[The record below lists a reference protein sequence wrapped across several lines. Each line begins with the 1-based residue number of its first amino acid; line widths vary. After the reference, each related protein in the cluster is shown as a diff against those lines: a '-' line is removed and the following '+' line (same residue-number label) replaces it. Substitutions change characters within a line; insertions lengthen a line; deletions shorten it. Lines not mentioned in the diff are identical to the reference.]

1 MTSRHWNQLA
11 HYGLYLLIFL
21 LPWQARWIFTGEPS
35 WPYGQIS
42 LYATQVLLFAVVTA
56 TLLGRTA
63 SRDGF
68 QTRLYWPAWALELWA
83 IAASL
88 WAADQGVAL
97 YHASLIISAVLLGE
111 CVLLLR
117 PDPQRIAMVLFGTG
131 LIQALLAIS
140 QFTSQYVFPST
151 LLGLAE
157 HSATAGHAVLQTS
170 YGLLLRAYGTLPHP
184 NILGAW
190 LAVAWLCGLG
200 LRIPQP
206 TPVMNGKTQRAASLQ
221 LILNVGLVVIAS
233 GLLLTFSRGAWLA
246 AAVGTAWILIVTSQ
260 RISWRRAVASGAVIL
275 IAATAL
281 TLPLLGTI
289 AGRLPGNDAALEQL
303 SYSSRQQSLVD
314 GWQLVQQ
321 SPLLG
326 YGVAPLTEPPH
337 LVPLTITVDLGLIG
351 LVLVLLLA
359 WQMRPRLLNWY
370 SPLWAVPLI
379 AGLVDH
385 HWWTLWAGLSLG
397 ALILTLPRGERSAG
411 AAESLPYV
419 PLPPQTHSQ
428 LRE

>member
-1 MTSRHWNQLA
+1 MTSQRWNQLA

-21 LPWQARWIFTGEPS
+21 LPWQARWIFAGEPS

-83 IAASL
+83 IAALL
-88 WAADQGVAL
+88 WAADQSVAL

-117 PDPQRIAMVLFGTG
+117 PNPRRIAMVLFGTG

-170 YGLLLRAYGTLPHP
+170 HGLLLRAYGALPHP

-190 LAVAWLCGLG
+190 LAVSWLCGLTLRVPMGRSGSLAYRMALNFG
-200 LRIPQP
+200 L
-206 TPVMNGKTQRAASLQ
+206 
-221 LILNVGLVVIAS
+221 LVIML
-233 GLLLTFSRGAWLA
+233 GLLLTFSRGAWIA
-246 AAVGTAWILIVTSQ
+246 AAVGTIWILIIAAKK
-260 RISWRRAVASGAVIL
+260 ISWRRAVASGAAIL
-275 IAATAL
+275 IAVTML

-289 AGRLPGNDAALEQL
+289 VGRLPGNDAALEQL

-314 GWQLVQQ
+314 GWQLVRQ

-326 YGVAPLTEPPH
+326 HGVAPLAEPPH
-337 LVPLTITVDLGLIG
+337 LVPLAIVVDLGLIG

-359 WQMRPRLLNWY
+359 WTMRPRLLNWY
-370 SPLWAVPLI
+370 SPLWAVPLF

-397 ALILTLPRGERSAG
+397 VLMLTLP
-411 AAESLPYV
+411 
-419 PLPPQTHSQ
+419 QQDT
-428 LRE
+428 

>member
-1 MTSRHWNQLA
+1 MTSQRWNQLA

-21 LPWQARWIFTGEPS
+21 LPWQARWIFAGEPS

-68 QTRLYWPAWALELWA
+68 QTRLYWPAWALELWV
-83 IAASL
+83 IAALL
-88 WAADQGVAL
+88 WAADQSVAL

-117 PDPQRIAMVLFGTG
+117 PNPRRIAMVLFGTG

-170 YGLLLRAYGTLPHP
+170 HGLLLRAYGALPHP

-190 LAVAWLCGLG
+190 LAVSWLCGLTLRVPMGRSGSLAYRMALNFG
-200 LRIPQP
+200 L
-206 TPVMNGKTQRAASLQ
+206 
-221 LILNVGLVVIAS
+221 LVIML

-246 AAVGTAWILIVTSQ
+246 TGVGTIWILIVAAQ
-260 RISWRRAVASGAVIL
+260 RISWRRALASGMVIL

-281 TLPLLGTI
+281 ALPLANII
-289 AGRLPGNDAALEQL
+289 AGRLPSADAALEQL
-303 SYSSRQQSLVD
+303 SVNDRKQSLVD
-314 GWQLVQQ
+314 GWQLVRQ

-326 YGVAPLTEPPH
+326 HGVAPLAEPPH
-337 LVPLTITVDLGLIG
+337 LVPLAIAVDLGLVG
-351 LVLVLLLA
+351 LALVLLLA
-359 WQMRPRLLNWY
+359 WTMRPRLLNWY

-397 ALILTLPRGERSAG
+397 VLLLTLPQDEQNDG
-411 AAESLPYV
+411 ANALPPYV
-419 PLPPQTHSQ
+419 LPPPQIHSR